1 MASIV
6 PRINKIEKTM
16 YGSAI
21 NTAQIA
27 APNTEIV
34 GQDGV
39 ARQIPDI
46 TDNLKVSGGV
56 ERIMFN
62 SINSL
67 DKEFGPNGETV
78 YELDTKDAR
87 IRFVG
92 EGWQTLSTTSGT
104 YVTNTDKETTDF
116 IEITFFGTGLNM
128 LNLQNAST
136 GNYRVTEDGGA
147 EAANA
152 YVVESPLIHARNYS
166 SNTVHNISSGL
177 AEGIHTIKIR
187 QGDAG
192 VTNAIM
198 AYGIEILNEQTEFT
212 INPGKPLIGDLTRE
226 VLSAQNLPFKPAA
239 FTGTRGGRVL
249 IVQSE
254 DGTISQKFT
263 EVDATQFNFGG
274 ANHANEEIIER
285 RSYVSF
291 GANRSDDFS
300 VDGFGTSDRAF
311 TLNDGTTTLAGA
323 SVAVS
328 ATSSGDYLSGAAGSF
343 WTLTFVGTGFG
354 LYGDTSS
361 ANIANGEFFIDGVS
375 IGEFG
380 NSLDIAEFPQVH
392 KIVSGLPY
400 GTHTIKMYRNTE
412 ITRSL
417 EFITYGPKKP
427 DLEIGDVILADYNVM
442 ADYIANSTQGLE
454 TIAQGV
460 LRKSCQR
467 ETVYSGTWVFSAL
480 NPNLYVGGLSASST
494 TSGGYVEYSFWG
506 TGFELRGYDWG
517 SGSTNVS
524 VLING
529 SLATTGNFAGLVS
542 SIYGYD
548 GFSAGIL
555 DTSGSNLKGA
565 GLSISG
571 LPLARYTVRFL
582 NNVAVA
588 FQHEAFDIITPI
600 HINDFQSGSNSIRD
614 EREEV
619 KVQEELSKQVD
630 LSKAKAWIKYD
641 HINNVVLASHN
652 VSAVIDVSTG
662 HADVHFEK
670 PFKDDNYII
679 NGAAMG
685 VSLFLAGNH
694 AIAQGMTKSS
704 YRVIVQQSNTTG
716 YIDTVWTA
724 AFYGELENEDEL

>member
-1 MASIV
+1 M
-6 PRINKIEKTM
+6 
-16 YGSAI
+16 
-21 NTAQIA
+21 
-27 APNTEIV
+27 
-34 GQDGV
+34 
-39 ARQIPDI
+39 
-46 TDNLKVSGGV
+46 
-56 ERIMFN
+56 
-62 SINSL
+62 
-67 DKEFGPNGETV
+67 
-78 YELDTKDAR
+78 
-87 IRFVG
+87 
-92 EGWQTLSTTSGT
+92 
-104 YVTNTDKETTDF
+104 
-116 IEITFFGTGLNM
+116 
-128 LNLQNAST
+128 
-136 GNYRVTEDGGA
+136 
-147 EAANA
+147 
-152 YVVESPLIHARNYS
+152 
-166 SNTVHNISSGL
+166 
-177 AEGIHTIKIR
+177 
-187 QGDAG
+187 
-192 VTNAIM
+192 
-198 AYGIEILNEQTEFT
+198 
-212 INPGKPLIGDLTRE
+212 
-226 VLSAQNLPFKPAA
+226 
-239 FTGTRGGRVL
+239 
-249 IVQSE
+249 
-254 DGTISQKFT
+254 
-263 EVDATQFNFGG
+263 
-274 ANHANEEIIER
+274 
-285 RSYVSF
+285 
-291 GANRSDDFS
+291 
-300 VDGFGTSDRAF
+300 
-311 TLNDGTTTLAGA
+311 
-323 SVAVS
+323 
-328 ATSSGDYLSGAAGSF
+328 
-343 WTLTFVGTGFG
+343 
-354 LYGDTSS
+354 
-361 ANIANGEFFIDGVS
+361 
-375 IGEFG
+375 
-380 NSLDIAEFPQVH
+380 
-392 KIVSGLPY
+392 
-400 GTHTIKMYRNTE
+400 
-412 ITRSL
+412 
-417 EFITYGPKKP
+417 
-427 DLEIGDVILADYNVM
+427 
-442 ADYIANSTQGLE
+442 
-454 TIAQGV
+454 
-460 LRKSCQR
+460 
-467 ETVYSGTWVFSAL
+467 
-480 NPNLYVGGLSASST
+480 
-494 TSGGYVEYSFWG
+494 
-506 TGFELRGYDWG
+506 RGYDWG